1 MSPYEIVRAALETVA
16 VCSYLRD
23 SSNETRSS
31 FAAPCG
37 VQRLVATDDCEEC
50 WRICCECG
58 ACVEVKRGLRGPAPQ
73 PSEAGGQA
81 LRGCGISKKDS
92 CVTGESYLTFRVFIG
107 LTKLIK

>member
-1 MSPYEIVRAALETVA
+1 MSPYEIVRAALETAA

-23 SSNETRSS
+23 SSNETWSS

-58 ACVEVKRGLRGPAPQ
+58 AGVEVKKRLRGPVPQ
-73 PSEAGGQA
+73 PSEAGGRLYGDA
-81 LRGCGISKKDS
+81 ESRKKTHVLPGS
-92 CVTGESYLTFRVFIG
+92 FI
-107 LTKLIK
+107 